1 MTNNEF
7 IPEQNNNGN
16 DLSMVYKHLRKF
28 LLKCGFNPY
37 LTGFDYLT
45 DAVMMCYDDDSL
57 LKLKTKI
64 LYPEIAKKYNV
75 QKHCVERNIR
85 TLLVAAWSN
94 SRKVNFCR
102 ETNYHCFMKN
112 NKEPTCGEAINILES
127 YLKSIFYDT

>member
-1 MTNNEF
+1 M
-7 IPEQNNNGN
+7 
-16 DLSMVYKHLRKF
+16 
-28 LLKCGFNPY
+28 
-37 LTGFDYLT
+37 GFDYLT
-45 DAVMMCYDDDSL
+45 DAVMMCYEDDSL

-64 LYPEIAKKYNV
+64 LYPQVAKKYNV

-112 NKEPTCGEAINILES
+112 DKEPTCGEAINILES